1 MSLEPMQEWER
12 PFFDT
17 RMHACPMRTHST
29 SFQLVDEEGDGAPYA
44 GLAYEATD
52 YEGAIYLGVLD
63 ETGTGK
69 VNRHY
74 CGPVVLKLDQVY
86 QGYEKSYTFLKER
99 PHYPLPITEL
109 QVRAEKTRF
118 LNPSGARTQSNPA
131 QAQAG
136 FFCQVE
142 VSELVAHRAHLPP
155 LAPRNFPPQHHV
167 HSLMRQP
174 SEAAAMAELG
184 FGPTPPKVQGIALL
198 PKKHHVL
205 EVRPLRALSPV
216 LSMGNEFCSLNL
228 YQLALMA
235 TLSYSPFGQAPNSQ
249 PVESS
254 SVSFPAQPSVGN
266 WFGDALAKSDELWQV
281 DASQAA
287 GKTYYPLYADVA
299 YSKRLEIVPFDPELY
314 PEVNSPDLGAEQE
327 HPAKLHYFDDAKKD
341 DRTDSQA
348 FITHNDE
355 LILLAIRG
363 TAGGAD
369 VMRDLD
375 AAQVPFESTNGKV
388 HNGFYGSAKAVRK
401 FITTYLDKFYSG
413 QKLVI
418 TGHSLGGAVALLVA
432 EMLRL
437 REGFTYDILLYT
449 YGSPRAGD
457 KTFVENAKALVH
469 HRIVNQNDPVP
480 SVPATWMNTSWRM
493 SGAGV
498 LLIFANPAIGGAVL
512 LLSPVN
518 IAGEPYMH
526 HGELRH
532 FMPVS
537 FANGHKSAILWTP
550 GCKTITERGGAAVC
564 AKALDA
570 KNGLPDRGGLL
581 KQMVDNAHHKMVVSY
596 IPHCWASLR
605 RAQEALK
612 EGRTVV
618 TATEYD
624 RVKEALQDFKAQLK
638 EKEAEARGSARE
650 HQIVGPL
657 QAEIARLQQ
666 TCERLE
672 ELSRE
677 RVSEAKVYG
686 LIANQP
692 DLLVMSLDRWLAHS
706 INRTREQFAMA
717 PPDADS
723 NDRAIAALV
732 GGHVPGAAFNLDIDA
747 IG

>member
-52 YEGAIYLGVLD
+52 YEGAIYLGILD

-74 CGPVVLKLDQVY
+74 CGPVVLKVDQAY
-86 QGYEKSYTFLKER
+86 QGLEDIYTALSGRE
-99 PHYPLPITEL
+99 HYPLPITEL

-118 LNPSGARTQSNPA
+118 LNSNGTRTQSNPA

-155 LAPRNFPPQHHV
+155 LAPRNFAPQHYV

-174 SEAAAMAELG
+174 SEVAAMAELG
-184 FGPTPPKVQGIALL
+184 FGPTPSKVQGIALL
-198 PKKHHVL
+198 PNKHHVL

-216 LSMGNEFCSLNL
+216 LSTGNEFCSLNL

-235 TLSYSPFGQAPNSQ
+235 TLSYSPFGQDPNSQ

-281 DASQAA
+281 DASQIP

-299 YSKRLEIVPFDPELY
+299 YSKRLEVVPFDPKLY
-314 PEVNSPDLGAEQE
+314 PDVNSPDLGTNQE
-327 HPAKLHYFDDAKKD
+327 HPAKLHYLDDAD
-341 DRTDSQA
+341 MPGGTDSQA

-355 LILLAIRG
+355 LVLLAIRG
-363 TAGGAD
+363 TAGGPD
-369 VMRDLD
+369 ILRDLD
-375 AAQVPFESTNGKV
+375 AAQVPFENTSGKV
-388 HNGFYGSAKAVRK
+388 HNGFYGSAKVVRE
-401 FITTYLDKFYSG
+401 FVTTYLDKFYSG

-432 EMLRL
+432 EMLR
-437 REGFTYDILLYT
+437 RNKKYAADILLYT

-469 HRIVNQNDPVP
+469 HRMVNQNDPVP
-480 SVPATWMNTSWRM
+480 SVPAAWMDTSWGM
-493 SGAGV
+493 SGLGV
-498 LLIFANPAIGGAVL
+498 VLTFVNVPVGLATLI
-512 LLSPVN
+512 LSPVN
-518 IAGEPYMH
+518 IRGEPYTH
-526 HGELRH
+526 HGKLRH

-537 FANGHKSAILWTP
+537 FRDGDRSAILWEP
-550 GCKTITERGGAAVC
+550 GCETVTEHAGAVC
-564 AKALDA
+564 AKALKA
-570 KNGLPDRGGLL
+570 EGGLPDRGRLL
-581 KQMVDNAHHKMVVSY
+581 RQMLDYVDHKMVASY
-596 IPHCWASLR
+596 IPHCWAFLR
-605 RAQEALK
+605 RSQEAL
-612 EGRTVV
+612 ESRWPLVTSREVEQIDQALNAITVQMR
-618 TATEYD
+618 E
-624 RVKEALQDFKAQLK
+624 EAAQADNSAGQFKV
-638 EKEAEARGSARE
+638 SA
-650 HQIVGPL
+650 L
-657 QAEIARLQQ
+657 QAEMDKVKETRL
-666 TCERLE
+666 RLRT
-672 ELSRE
+672 LSDGY
-677 RVSEAKVYG
+677 VTDAQVYG
-686 LIANQP
+686 LLVNQP
-692 DLLVMSLDRWLAHS
+692 DVLAMSLERWLAHS
-706 INRTREQFAMA
+706 FNRVREQLAMA
-717 PPDADS
+717 PSDADS
-723 NDRAIAALV
+723 NDHAIAALV
-732 GGHVPGAAFNLDIDA
+732 GGHVPGAAFDLNVDGI
-747 IG
+747 I